1 MTINKSFLFL
11 SGIIIALL
19 MTNAFAN
26 EEHYSHMQ
34 NILVEDSSSPSVKI
48 TVKKITQEQ
57 EKKNVQIQLQN
68 IKDGSAV
75 TLNDL
80 QEVHTQKIH
89 LMIIN
94 ETLEDYIHLH
104 PEPTSEPGVYQFT
117 WQPNT
122 AGNYKIWADLLP
134 LKSQQQEYIST
145 MLLTAAKKHSPLA
158 KTIAYESKVNNY
170 TFRLS
175 FDQAKLKAGSMVM
188 GEIKV
193 SDAGGNPVK
202 KLQPIMGA
210 FAHIVG
216 FTEDFNHMVHLHP
229 LGAEPSKASDL
240 GGSVLQFHFA
250 PKAPGFIKL
259 FAQVRIAGKEIYVPF
274 GIQVDR

>member
-1 MTINKSFLFL
+1 MNKKLVSL
-11 SGIIIALL
+11 SSIIIAFL

-34 NILVEDSSSPSVKI
+34 KILVEDNARPSVKI

-57 EKKNVQIQLQN
+57 DKKNVLIQLQN

-80 QEVHTQKIH
+80 QKVHTQKIH

-117 WQPNT
+117 WQPNAT
-122 AGNYKIWADLLP
+122 GNYKVWADLLP
-134 LKSQQQEYIST
+134 LTSRQQEYIST
-145 MLLTAAKKHSPLA
+145 MLLAAAKKHSPLA

-216 FTEDFNHMVHLHP
+216 FTEDFKHMVHLHP
-229 LGAEPSKASDL
+229 LGVEPSKESDL
-240 GGSVLQFHFA
+240 GGPILQFHFE
-250 PKAPGFIKL
+250 PKKAGFIRI
-259 FAQVRIAGKEIYVPF
+259 FAQVRIGGKEIYVPF